1 MATLPTVGNEKMELE
16 LMREARSRL
25 PELGDCVRCGGTG
38 MQLVAER
45 RRGMNLLCRRCLG
58 SGHERSPKAA

>member
-1 MATLPTVGNEKMELE
+1 MATRLTRGNEKME

-45 RRGMNLLCRRCLG
+45 RHGMNLPCRRCRG
-58 SGHERSPKAA
+58 SGHEHFPKAA